1 MPFLAVP
8 ERIQSALEILG
19 YTKDPPSTIQ
29 ELNKRY
35 HMLALKYHPDKLKH
49 RNDDS
54 HSHSQDD
61 QEDAGVTHEV
71 NPDNEDEVFKK
82 INEAHKQ
89 LKDYYFESDEH
100 LFTSSSSSSSSSSY
114 GDYNSIFDMFIH
126 SLLIK
131 LSVKTGMSGENTSEF
146 YHNGLT
152 SIIRAFL
159 NKGIQ
164 SAVMLFRKMDKD
176 SCISIY
182 EILANNQELFS
193 ISREIL
199 DELTQILEEKMRD
212 DLIIKLNPTLID
224 MLTDKV
230 YILEYES
237 QKYYVPLW
245 HSQLHFKRKTAI
257 NMVHQDQSQHES
269 TTQNTELIV
278 LCEPELPQHI
288 TIDEY
293 NNLYIEVDVN
303 IIELFREQILKI
315 KLNEHIQFHLR
326 ACFVSFQNNMKQ
338 KIKLE
343 GHPGLAC
350 VGGGSGG
357 DMYNVTKRSNVY
369 AIVRLIEC

>member
-1 MPFLAVP
+1 
-8 ERIQSALEILG
+8 
-19 YTKDPPSTIQ
+19 
-29 ELNKRY
+29 
-35 HMLALKYHPDKLKH
+35 
-49 RNDDS
+49 
-54 HSHSQDD
+54 
-61 QEDAGVTHEV
+61 
-71 NPDNEDEVFKK
+71 
-82 INEAHKQ
+82 
-89 LKDYYFESDEH
+89 
-100 LFTSSSSSSSSSSY
+100 
-114 GDYNSIFDMFIH
+114 
-126 SLLIK
+126 
-131 LSVKTGMSGENTSEF
+131 
-146 YHNGLT
+146 
-152 SIIRAFL
+152 
-159 NKGIQ
+159 
-164 SAVMLFRKMDKD
+164 MDKD
-176 SCISIY
+176 SCMSIY

-212 DLIIKLNPTLID
+212 DLVIKLNPTLID

-257 NMVHQDQSQHES
+257 NMVDQDQSQHES

-303 IIELFREQILKI
+303 IIQLFREQILKI

-343 GHPGLAC
+343 GHSGLAC
-350 VGGGSGG
+350 VGSGG